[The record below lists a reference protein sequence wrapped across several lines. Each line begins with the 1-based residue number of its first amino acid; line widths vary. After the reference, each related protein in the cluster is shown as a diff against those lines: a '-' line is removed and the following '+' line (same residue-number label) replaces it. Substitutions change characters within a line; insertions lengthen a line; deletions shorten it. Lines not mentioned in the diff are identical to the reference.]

1 MYKTQNNI
9 GLKIGVP
16 ICSKSQKLQRN
27 LKLLRNLLTL
37 LVLLVT
43 KLIFSPY
50 FESNLK
56 GASLGIVY
64 KNRTIVCSYLHYLK
78 GQAVKRGEKV
88 IFQTENVKSQPQ
100 RWFNSIFE

>member
-16 ICSKSQKLQRN
+16 ICSKSQKVQRN

-64 KNRTIVCSYLHYLK
+64 KNRTIVCSYLHCLK
-78 GQAVKRGEKV
+78 GHAVKRGEKV

-100 RWFNSIFE
+100 R